1 MISSMELELQ
11 NPGIDVKF
19 LPRSQSEIFQAQ
31 KISGQSGNPAEMF
44 LNTRLP
50 FMTVERMCIKFWEY
64 SMGNAVLKRRIHIK

>member
-31 KISGQSGNPAEMF
+31 KISG
-44 LNTRLP
+44 
-50 FMTVERMCIKFWEY
+50 
-64 SMGNAVLKRRIHIK
+64 